1 VQNNRK
7 PHKEAK
13 ELLSLWRVRSV
24 NSGLLIY
31 VYIYIDMKSSSKDWE
46 RTIFLPD
53 ETADFYAITMRT
65 GHF

>member
-1 VQNNRK
+1 
-7 PHKEAK
+7 
-13 ELLSLWRVRSV
+13 
-24 NSGLLIY
+24 
-31 VYIYIDMKSSSKDWE
+31 MKSSSKDWE